1 MMALPVGEAPASAG
15 GGRKGSERGTMRVI
29 LLGRPGSGKG
39 TQARRLAEGRKIPVI
54 SSGDLFR
61 NAVAEG
67 TPLGVRFK
75 TYLDKGQLVPDSLV
89 LAIIGE
95 RLEQRD
101 CRDGFLLDGFPRTLA
116 QAKALEHW
124 LTRAKTPLDATLYL
138 VVPEED
144 LIERARGR
152 RFCLACGSSFHVA
165 FHAPRTSGVCDHCG
179 GDLVQRDDDKDDV
192 VRARAE
198 EYGEKT
204 APLLTFYKE
213 RGLLREIDGIGGL
226 DEVQG
231 RIARALNGPGASSKT

>member
-1 MMALPVGEAPASAG
+1 
-15 GGRKGSERGTMRVI
+15 MRVI

-39 TQARRLAEGRKIPVI
+39 TQARRLAEGRKVPVI

-75 TYLDKGQLVPDSLV
+75 GYLDKGQLVPDSLV

-101 CRDGFLLDGFPRTLA
+101 CREGFLLDGFPRTLA

-138 VVPEED
+138 VVPDED

-152 RFCLACGSSFHVA
+152 RFCLRCGSSFHVVW
-165 FHAPRTSGVCDHCG
+165 HAPLVADVCDKCG
-179 GDLVQRDDDKDDV
+179 GDLIQRHDDRDEV

-198 EYGEKT
+198 EYSEKT
-204 APLLTFYKE
+204 APLLAFYRE
-213 RGLLREIDGIGGL
+213 RKLLREINGLGGL
-226 DEVQG
+226 DEVQD
-231 RIARALNGPGASSKT
+231 RIAKALAESPDRDAAGKASGR